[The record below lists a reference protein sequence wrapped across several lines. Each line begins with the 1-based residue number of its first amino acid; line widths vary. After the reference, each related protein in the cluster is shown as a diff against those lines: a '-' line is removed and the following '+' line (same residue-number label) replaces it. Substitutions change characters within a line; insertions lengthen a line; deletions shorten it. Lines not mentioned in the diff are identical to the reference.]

1 MKILF
6 PVTLLFYAFVFCGNA
21 DRQAV
26 AEISIPNDLLPN
38 LDSLCA
44 KTNSLTTLV
53 RDNAITKA
61 EAKDSIK
68 KYFSAFEVFKNDFDS
83 SGCYFPL
90 AGYTAKNIGGKN
102 GNGYIQ
108 GRFNFFDGNKHT
120 GHAAHDIFIHDAN
133 QDGIDDGTKAPV
145 NVLSFTGGIVVSAEA
160 EWDSTSAQRGG
171 KYLWV
176 YNPYD
181 STLTYYAHNDRLLVD
196 IGDKVAAGDTIATV
210 GRTGVNAHKKRSPTH
225 LHFTQLKFDKTM
237 EPKPINPY
245 KKLLTATPVK

>member
-6 PVTLLFYAFVFCGNA
+6 SATLLFYAFVFCGNA
-21 DRQAV
+21 NRQSV
-26 AEISIPNDLLPN
+26 AETSPLVDSLPN

-44 KTNSLTTLV
+44 KTNALTALV

-61 EAKDSIK
+61 GAKDSIK
-68 KYFSAFEVFKNDFDS
+68 KYFSAFSVYKNDFDS
-83 SGCYFPL
+83 SACYFPL

-133 QDGIDDGTKAPV
+133 LDGIDDGTNAAV
-145 NVLSFTGGIVVSAEA
+145 SVLSFTGGIVVAAETG
-160 EWDSTSAQRGG
+160 WDSTSTLRGG

-181 STLTYYAHNDRLLVD
+181 STLTYYAHNNTLLVS

-210 GRTGVNAHKKRSPTH
+210 GRTGFNAHKKRSPTH
-225 LHFTQLKFDKTM
+225 LHFTQLKFDKAM

-245 KKLLTATPVK
+245 KKLLKAITVK